1 MEEGVGNGRDHIPCV
16 NRPIVCHQITIIK
29 GGGRFPVGMV
39 MTSCV
44 VDVLA
49 SYVII
54 SITYMSLLDTQE
66 RLRFEH
72 SLHH

>member
-1 MEEGVGNGRDHIPCV
+1 MEKGVGNGRDHIPCV
-16 NRPIVCHQITIIK
+16 NRPIVCHQITIVK

-49 SYVII
+49 SYVIN
-54 SITYMSLLDTQE
+54 YLLFIILCSYNLPFFLYGP
-66 RLRFEH
+66 RA
-72 SLHH
+72 